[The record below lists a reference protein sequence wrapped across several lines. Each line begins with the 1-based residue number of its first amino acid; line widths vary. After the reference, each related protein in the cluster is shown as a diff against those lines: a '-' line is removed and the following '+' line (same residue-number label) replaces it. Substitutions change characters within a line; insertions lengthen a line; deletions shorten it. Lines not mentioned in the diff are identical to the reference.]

1 MPGACGVAER
11 VQLMTEG
18 RNFRGVAIFASLKM
32 TALRKVALAMEELA
46 YEAGDAIV
54 QRGDE
59 GDAMYF
65 VRSGSC
71 SIDLGEGVPAPPDLT
86 AGDFFGELSLLTE
99 ERRSATI
106 VANDAVQ
113 ALRLPKTDVKPILDS
128 VWGGDEVLVHRKEL
142 LAEVPLFTKLSA
154 PMSEIV
160 EEAEWITG
168 NQNTRS

>member
-113 ALRLPKTDVKPILDS
+113 ALRQHPVRARAPVPPALQMTLPPIARPQRRARPPAS
-128 VWGGDEVLVHRKEL
+128 RPPHRTPTPRPRT
-142 LAEVPLFTKLSA
+142 ARAA
-154 PMSEIV
+154 P
-160 EEAEWITG
+160 ATWA
-168 NQNTRS
+168 R